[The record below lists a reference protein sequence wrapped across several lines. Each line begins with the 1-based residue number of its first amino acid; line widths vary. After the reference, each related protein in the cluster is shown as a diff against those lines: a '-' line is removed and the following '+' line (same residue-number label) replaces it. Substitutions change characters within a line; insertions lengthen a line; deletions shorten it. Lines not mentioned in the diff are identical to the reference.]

1 MKTGGM
7 VPAGFPNDTY
17 PARLSSGETVLPDP
31 VNLKTVLSS
40 IGVGNNSGNM
50 DLGGNINVNITAP
63 SGFGNYSDTQKQEI
77 KDLAFQQI
85 KRYLISKDGQ
95 TNTPTSGNIESITNN
110 QLI

>member
-40 IGVGNNSGNM
+40 IGVGNNSGN
-50 DLGGNINVNITAP
+50 
-63 SGFGNYSDTQKQEI
+63 
-77 KDLAFQQI
+77 
-85 KRYLISKDGQ
+85 
-95 TNTPTSGNIESITNN
+95 IESITNN